1 MVQTAPAVFTVDGVH
16 AVALNQD
23 GSVNSAANPA
33 AVGSVVAVWATGL
46 GPITPAQADGTLVEF
61 PLPDNLLAVSVMASY
76 GVGIPNPVPEN
87 EPFAVSYA
95 GPAPYTVGGVSQ
107 INFQIGSFPS
117 YGAIYVNLPS
127 AQSPGFE
134 VYISG
139 Q

>member
-1 MVQTAPAVFTVDGVH
+1 LESGVSGPP
-16 AVALNQD
+16 LE
-23 GSVNSAANPA
+23 SRL
-33 AVGSVVAVWATGL
+33 L
-46 GPITPAQADGTLVEF
+46 GPIAPPQADGTLVGL
-61 PLPDNLLAVSVMASY
+61 PLPKNVLAV
-76 GVGIPNPVPEN
+76 GVEAGYPLGIPFPIQEN

-95 GPAPYTVGGVSQ
+95 GPAPYLVAGASQ